1 MDPVKAQIEEV
12 VRDLAELERP
22 SASEGEREAARR
34 VAARLEALGADVRI
48 EHERVHGTYWWPI
61 GLMAGAGV
69 LGGFAARRG
78 RRGVGAILGLGG
90 AVGIWDDLTGGRKWL
105 SRHVLPQSPMDNV
118 VGEVG
123 DPEAAQTIVFVAHHD
138 AAHTS
143 FIFNPETVPRF
154 ARAFPRL
161 FERATRWPPLMGL
174 VFGGPSAVAVGSLL
188 GLRRLTALGTALSLG
203 SAGVM
208 AEIGSRGVVPGA
220 NDNLTGVA
228 VLVALAAVLR
238 ERPVEGVRVLLVSN
252 GAEESNQ
259 DGIQAF
265 GRRHFVALPPDLTLF
280 VSLDTVGS
288 PELVLIE
295 SEGFLRQFDYPDDV
309 KELVSGAAAE
319 AGVHLRRGLRMSF
332 ATDGLIPLRA
342 GYPTASVGSVTE
354 YRVPANYHWP
364 TDVPDNV
371 IWESV
376 ADCVRLCESLVRRVA
391 GQAASSRPPA
401 PAARRSPRSRR
412 ARMRP
417 GPPPAPRSGR

>member
-1 MDPVKAQIEEV
+1 M
-12 VRDLAELERP
+12 RDLAELDRP

-34 VAARLEALGADVRI
+34 IARRLEALGADVRI

-61 GLMAGAGV
+61 GLMAGAGA

-78 RRGVGAILGLGG
+78 RRGLGTLLGLGG
-90 AVGIWDDLTGGRKWL
+90 AAGIWDDLTGGSKLL
-105 SRHVLPQSPMDNV
+105 SRHALPQSSMANV
-118 VGEVG
+118 VAEVG
-123 DPEAAQTIVFVAHHD
+123 DPGAARTIVFVAHHD

-161 FERATRWPPLMGL
+161 FERATRWPPIMGL
-174 VFGGPSAVAVGSLL
+174 VFGGPAAVALGSLL
-188 GLRRLTALGTALSLG
+188 GLRRLTILGTALSLA

-228 VLVALAAVLR
+228 VLVALAAALR

-252 GAEESNQ
+252 GAEESNE

-265 GRRHFVALPPDLTLF
+265 GRRHFPTLPPEHTLF
-280 VSLDTVGS
+280 VSVDTVGS

-295 SEGFLRQFDYPDDV
+295 SEGFLRQFDYPDDA
-309 KELVSGAAAE
+309 KELVSAAAAD
-319 AGVHLRRGLRMSF
+319 AGVHLRRGLRLSF

-342 GYPTASVGSVTE
+342 GYPTASLGSVSE
-354 YRVPANYHWP
+354 YRVPSNYHWP
-364 TDVPDNV
+364 TDLPDNV

-376 ADCVRLCESLVRRVA
+376 VDCVRLCESLARRVA
-391 GQAASSRPPA
+391 A
-401 PAARRSPRSRR
+401 
-412 ARMRP
+412 RP
-417 GPPPAPRSGR
+417 GESPERPQAVASEP